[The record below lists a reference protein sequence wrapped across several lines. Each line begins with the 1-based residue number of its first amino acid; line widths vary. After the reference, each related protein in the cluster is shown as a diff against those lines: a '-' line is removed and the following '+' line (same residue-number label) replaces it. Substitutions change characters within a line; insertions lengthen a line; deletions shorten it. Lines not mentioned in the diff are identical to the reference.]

1 MDVLVVGA
9 GGVGGYLG
17 GLLARAGHR
26 LTVVARGAHLEALA
40 RDGLRVESVA
50 DGAFTVPV
58 EAVSAAPAGRTADLV
73 LFTVKGYDT
82 PGAIEQARAAVG
94 PDTRVLTLQNGVVA
108 ADHLA
113 AAFGRE
119 RVLDGLIYIESYV
132 KAPGLIAQDG
142 GPRRVVFGKR
152 SGNGPREQTL
162 LGALLEAGW
171 VAELAEDIVTALWAK
186 LCFIGPFAALN
197 TTTGLRGPVLAGETA
212 SADVARALI
221 CEYVEVAT
229 AEGARLPA
237 GVVDATLDRMRGFT
251 GLASMLRDRIGGR
264 RLETDAL
271 VDDVVRR
278 AGVHGIEVPVAAML
292 AALLAP
298 IREGGS
304 PALGA

>member
-26 LTVVARGAHLEALA
+26 LSVVARGASLEALS
-40 RDGLRVESVA
+40 RQGLRVESVA
-50 DGAFTVPV
+50 DGTFTVPV
-58 EAVSAAPAGRTADLV
+58 EAVPTAPQGRTTDLV
-73 LFTVKGYDT
+73 LFTVKEYDT
-82 PGAIEQARAAVG
+82 QGAIEQTLAGVG
-94 PDTRVLTLQNGVVA
+94 PHTQVLTLQNGVVS

-119 RVLDGLIYIESYV
+119 RVLEGLIYIESYV
-132 KAPGLIAQDG
+132 KAPGVIAQEG

-152 SGNGPREQTL
+152 SGNGAREQAL
-162 LGALLEAGW
+162 LGTLREAGW
-171 VAELAEDIVTALWAK
+171 QAELADDIITALWAK

-197 TTTGLRGPVLAGETA
+197 TLTGLRGPFLAGE
-212 SADVARALI
+212 SVSGGVARALI
-221 CEYVEVAT
+221 GEYVAVAT

-237 GVVDATLDRMRGFT
+237 DMVDATLERMRTFM
-251 GLASMLRDRIGGR
+251 GLASMLRDRVAGR
-264 RLETDAL
+264 RLESDAL

-278 AGVHGIEVPVAAML
+278 AASHSIPVPVATML

-298 IREGGS
+298 VREGGS

>member
-50 DGAFTVPV
+50 DGSFTVPV
-58 EAVSAAPAGRTADLV
+58 EAVPTAPAGRTADLV

-82 PGAIEQARAAVG
+82 PGAIEQARAAMG
-94 PDTRVLTLQNGVVA
+94 PHTQVLTLQNGVVA

-132 KAPGLIAQDG
+132 KAPGVIAQDG

-152 SGNGPREQTL
+152 AGNGPQEHAL
-162 LGALLEAGW
+162 LGAMREAGW
-171 VAELAEDIVTALWAK
+171 VAELADDIVTALWAK

-197 TTTGLRGPVLAGETA
+197 TVTGLRGPVLASNPA
-212 SADVARALI
+212 SAGVARALI
-221 CEYVEVAT
+221 TEYVAVAT

-237 GVVDATLDRMRGFT
+237 DMVDATLERMRGFT

-264 RLETDAL
+264 RLEADAL

-278 AGVHGIEVPVAAML
+278 AGAHAIPVRVASTL

-298 IREGGS
+298 MREGGS

>member
-26 LTVVARGAHLEALA
+26 LSVVARGASLEALS
-40 RDGLRVESVA
+40 RQGLRVESVA
-50 DGAFTVPV
+50 DGTFTVPV
-58 EAVSAAPAGRTADLV
+58 EAVPTAPQGRTTDLV
-73 LFTVKGYDT
+73 LFTVKEYDT
-82 PGAIEQARAAVG
+82 QGAIEQTLAGVG
-94 PDTRVLTLQNGVVA
+94 PHTQVLTLQNGVVS

-119 RVLDGLIYIESYV
+119 RVLEGLIYIESYV
-132 KAPGLIAQDG
+132 KAPGVIAQEG

-152 SGNGPREQTL
+152 SGNGAREQAL
-162 LGALLEAGW
+162 LGTLREAGW
-171 VAELAEDIVTALWAK
+171 QAELADDIITALWAK

-197 TTTGLRGPVLAGETA
+197 TLTGLRGPLLAGE
-212 SADVARALI
+212 SVSGGVARALI
-221 CEYVEVAT
+221 GEYVAVAT

-237 GVVDATLDRMRGFT
+237 DMVDATLERMRTFM
-251 GLASMLRDRIGGR
+251 GLASMLRDRVAGR
-264 RLETDAL
+264 RLESDAL

-278 AGVHGIEVPVAAML
+278 AASHSIPVPVATML

-298 IREGGS
+298 VREGGS